1 MLRGDLSRRNW
12 CGGTV
17 DRVWRR
23 TWRGEVYG
31 RGVFAQLVFFFCI
44 FFFFWW
50 VLVLVGVR
58 SGRLVVDFKG
68 QPEKQFQGVGQEAES
83 RNLLFSA
90 VSTGSAKE

>member
-31 RGVFAQLVFFFCI
+31 RGVFAQLVFFFLY
-44 FFFFWW
+44 FFFCGLWF
-50 VLVLVGVR
+50 
-58 SGRLVVDFKG
+58 
-68 QPEKQFQGVGQEAES
+68 
-83 RNLLFSA
+83 
-90 VSTGSAKE
+90 